1 MVTVSITAM
10 TEIGITTT
18 RAGATWSEA
27 EEKEVVAPIWAEVEE
42 TETVAASATE
52 RYPATWAQTITRGP
66 IIEVEAGRTMSLQGA
81 TATSIAMTTGAAGSS
96 ATATNG
102 GRRMPIP
109 ETSIGSGSRGR
120 AVKIARTISIR
131 AAVILIQDLAAS
143 IPDSAA
149 AGRVAAQAAVVT
161 PEQFHFDLDP
171 GARCETHIATRTASM
186 LVAVP
191 GCLRYFS
198 MPEAIENKF
207 KMTQ

>member
-1 MVTVSITAM
+1 M
-10 TEIGITTT
+10 
-18 RAGATWSEA
+18 
-27 EEKEVVAPIWAEVEE
+27 
-42 TETVAASATE
+42 
-52 RYPATWAQTITRGP
+52 
-66 IIEVEAGRTMSLQGA
+66 EAGRTTSLQGA

-102 GRRMPIP
+102 VRQTAIW
-109 ETSIGSGSRGR
+109 ETLTAPGSHGR

-143 IPDSAA
+143 IPDSAAAARVAGSA